1 MKRKLAFLS
10 IMAFTMVLSACWSG
24 EIGVDTVMDA
34 EGAGHRDFYVVVYD
48 ESLSDTP
55 IINPNDPDGAKGNGP
70 VLNVQH
76 IEGGIPAIQDWLEDN
91 TPAFLEVL
99 PMRTEGVQRIFTVRM
114 TFDSFEDFLG
124 QYEQLVDLSPNLS
137 WSDFTAAEKP
147 TLTTVEEDGLSK
159 VTLTESNVI
168 LQASFDWAI
177 DGIYNSIFL
186 EASLAGFVDK
196 TSLSQFATYNLTLGE
211 ETLNIVSEYDP
222 AVVDSNGRLGQ
233 IVYIDQAS
241 FTLTSSTEL
250 PAMNTLLFVLI
261 GAAVV
266 AVAGGAY
273 FFTKKKAWPSHRLLK
288 MPSKST

>member
-1 MKRKLAFLS
+1 MKRKLTFLS
-10 IMAFTMVLSACWSG
+10 IIVFTMVLSACWSG
-24 EIGVDTVMDA
+24 EIGVDTVMDVN
-34 EGAGHRDFYVVVYD
+34 GAGHRDFYVVVYD
-48 ESLSDTP
+48 DTLSSTP
-55 IINPNDPDGAKGNGP
+55 IINPNDPDGSKGNGP
-70 VLNVQH
+70 VLNAQH

-114 TFDSFEDFLG
+114 TFDSFEDFLS
-124 QYEQLVDLSPNLS
+124 QYEQVVNLSPTLS
-137 WSDFTAAEKP
+137 WSDFTDAEKP

-186 EASLAGFVDK
+186 EANLAGFVDK

-211 ETLNIVSEYDP
+211 EELSIISEYEPD
-222 AVVDSNGRLGQ
+222 VVDSNGLLGQ
-233 IVYIDQAS
+233 VVYIDQPT
-241 FTLTSSTEL
+241 FTLTSTTEL

-273 FFTKKKAWPSHRLLK
+273 YFTKKKA
-288 MPSKST
+288 

>member
-34 EGAGHRDFYVVVYD
+34 DGAGHRDFYVVVYD

-137 WSDFTAAEKP
+137 WSDFTDAEKP

-233 IVYIDQAS
+233 IVYIDQPS
-241 FTLTSSTEL
+241 FTLTSTTEL

-273 FFTKKKAWPSHRLLK
+273 FFTKKKAWPYHRLLK

>member
-1 MKRKLAFLS
+1 MKRKLTFLS
-10 IMAFTMVLSACWSG
+10 IIVFTMVLSACWSG
-24 EIGVDTVMDA
+24 EIGVDTVMDLQ
-34 EGAGHRDFYVVVYD
+34 GAGHRDFYVVVYD
-48 ESLSDTP
+48 DTLSTTP
-55 IINPNDPDGAKGNGP
+55 IINPNDPDGSKGNGP
-70 VLNVQH
+70 VLNNQH

-124 QYEQLVDLSPNLS
+124 QYEQLVDLSPTLS
-137 WSDFTAAEKP
+137 WSDFTEAEKP

-159 VTLTESNVI
+159 VTLNESNVI

-196 TSLSQFATYNLTLGE
+196 TSLTQFATYNLTLGE
-211 ETLNIVSEYDP
+211 EELSIISEYEPD
-222 AVVDSNGRLGQ
+222 VVDSNGLLGQ
-233 IVYIDQAS
+233 VVYIDQPS
-241 FTLTSSTEL
+241 FTLTSTTEL
-250 PAMNTLLFVLI
+250 PALNTLLLVVI
-261 GAAVV
+261 GGAVA

-273 FFTKKKAWPSHRLLK
+273 FLLKKKA
-288 MPSKST
+288 

>member
-1 MKRKLAFLS
+1 MKRKLTFLS
-10 IMAFTMVLSACWSG
+10 IIVFTMVLSACWSG
-24 EIGVDTVMDA
+24 EIGVDTVMDLQ
-34 EGAGHRDFYVVVYD
+34 GAGHRDFYVVVYD
-48 ESLSDTP
+48 DTLSTTP
-55 IINPNDPDGAKGNGP
+55 IINPNDPDGSKGNGP
-70 VLNVQH
+70 VLNNQH

-91 TPAFLEVL
+91 SPAFLEVL

-124 QYEQLVDLSPNLS
+124 QYEQLVDLSPTLS
-137 WSDFTAAEKP
+137 WSDFTEAEKP

-159 VTLTESNVI
+159 VTLNESNVI

-211 ETLNIVSEYDP
+211 EELSIISEYEPD
-222 AVVDSNGRLGQ
+222 VVDSNGLLGQ
-233 IVYIDQAS
+233 VVYIDQPS
-241 FTLTSSTEL
+241 FTLTSTTEL
-250 PAMNTLLFVLI
+250 PALNTLLLVVI
-261 GAAVV
+261 GGAVA

-273 FFTKKKAWPSHRLLK
+273 FLLKKKA
-288 MPSKST
+288 